1 MPKKNPVSLSFDTL
15 RLEGSLFLPDI
26 LEKAARGELVESQ
39 SPDQYQIPKGLT
51 LQDEYGRAFLI
62 AQAQWKSF
70 ATTLDRQDLDAVES
84 TRQFVQEFLRDALGF
99 GALEPIGMLELAERR
114 FPISLMARRHVP
126 VVVAP
131 HTLELDDP
139 DARFAI
145 GTGACRPASATTV
158 RRQWMH

>member
-1 MPKKNPVSLSFDTL
+1 VRTKAPASLSFDTL

-39 SPDQYQIPKGLT
+39 SPDRYQIPKGLS

-70 ATTLDRQDLDAVES
+70 AATLERRDLDPVES
-84 TRQFVQEFLRDALGF
+84 TRQFVQEFLRDALSF
-99 GALEPIGMLELAERR
+99 GAIEPVGSVELAERR
-114 FPISLMARRHVP
+114 FPISLMARGRVP

-131 HTLELDDP
+131 HTLELSL
-139 DARFAI
+139 I
-145 GTGACRPASATTV
+145 
-158 RRQWMH
+158 HN